1 MSNSSPPSRPD
12 PHQSLN
18 AEIDKIARRKS
29 PDAYSFITSVERKI
43 RQFKLDGTISV
54 EVLLNEAYLRAIA
67 YLDQGGVINNP
78 KAWLHK
84 TIFNIVREQSRQRKK
99 QQPTDPQSHI
109 LEIETPET
117 AELFSAE
124 PFEGQEQLP
133 LADRWRIFQEAL
145 EELLTCYP
153 EQGRILQLRL
163 IKKLSWEEVRQAIIA
178 EEGDAPTLQTLRKQ
192 GSRAKGT
199 LRQLYHQ
206 REDHLYLI
214 RASSK
219 H

>member
-1 MSNSSPPSRPD
+1 MPKSSPPSRPD
-12 PHQSLN
+12 PYQSLN

-29 PDAYSFITSVERKI
+29 PDAYSLITSGERQI
-43 RQFKLDGTISV
+43 RQFRLDSTISV
-54 EVLLNEAYLRAIA
+54 ETLLNEAYLRAID
-67 YLDQGGVINNP
+67 YLDQGGIINNP
-78 KAWLHK
+78 KAWLRK
-84 TIFNIVREQSRQRKK
+84 TMFNIVRERSRQQRR

-109 LEIETPET
+109 LEIEAPET
-117 AELFSAE
+117 AERCAE
-124 PFEGQEQLP
+124 ELLEGTEKLP
-133 LADRWRIFQEAL
+133 LADRWKIFQEAL
-145 EELLTCYP
+145 EELLTSYP

-163 IKKLSWEEVRQAIIA
+163 IEKLSWEEVRHVILA
-178 EEGDAPTLQTLRKQ
+178 EEGDAPALPTLRKQ
-192 GSRAKGT
+192 GSRAKGI

>member
-12 PHQSLN
+12 PYQSLN

-29 PDAYSFITSVERKI
+29 PDAYSFITSVERQI

-67 YLDQGGVINNP
+67 YLDQGGIINNP
-78 KAWLHK
+78 KAWLRK
-84 TIFNIVREQSRQRKK
+84 TIFNIVREQSRQRKR

-109 LEIETPET
+109 LEIEAPET
-117 AELFSAE
+117 AELLSE
-124 PFEGQEQLP
+124 ELFESQEQLP

-153 EQGRILQLRL
+153 EQSRILQLRL
-163 IKKLSWEEVRQAIIA
+163 IEKLSWEEVRQVIMDA
-178 EEGDAPTLQTLRKQ
+178 EGDAPALPTLRKQ
-192 GSRAKGT
+192 GSRAKSL

-214 RASSK
+214 RADSS